1 MIEIE
6 QPKIECVEISE
17 DNSYG
22 RFVIEPLQ
30 RGYGI
35 TLGNS
40 LRRILLSSL
49 PGVAVKSIKIDGV
62 LHEFSTLPGVVEDIT
77 EIILNIKGLSL
88 NLHGED
94 TKIIYIDADGEGA
107 VTAADIK
114 TDSDVEIL
122 NPDLH
127 IATLNG
133 DGRFYMEIT
142 VSRGQGYVSAEK
154 NKTPG
159 QPIGVIPIDS
169 IYTPVTKANYK
180 VENTRVGQVTDFDK
194 LTLELWTN
202 GTIKPDD
209 AISLAAKIL
218 SEHLNMFIDLSEKAK
233 EQNIMVKPDEPKT
246 DKVLEMTIEELDL
259 SVRSFNCLKRAGI
272 NTVGDLADKTEDEM
286 MKVRNLGKKSLEE
299 VLQKMQT
306 LGLSLAAIEE

>member
-154 NKTPG
+154 K
-159 QPIGVIPIDS
+159 Q
-169 IYTPVTKANYK
+169 
-180 VENTRVGQVTDFDK
+180 NTRSTDWRYSDRLNLHTSNKGK
-194 LTLELWTN
+194 LQ
-202 GTIKPDD
+202 G
-209 AISLAAKIL
+209 
-218 SEHLNMFIDLSEKAK
+218 
-233 EQNIMVKPDEPKT
+233 
-246 DKVLEMTIEELDL
+246 
-259 SVRSFNCLKRAGI
+259 
-272 NTVGDLADKTEDEM
+272 
-286 MKVRNLGKKSLEE
+286 
-299 VLQKMQT
+299 
-306 LGLSLAAIEE
+306 